1 MAKKDKK
8 TEYFQELIN
17 QIEDQYPS
25 WDKWGNTILIKDFN
39 SNEKI
44 KLSSIKL
51 LCDSINKATKND
63 RIYNIKSYKDVAKK
77 HNFSKDKSHSF
88 FVDLT
93 SSGWKYEGVNNDVTM
108 SKVFFSISRSKH
120 RTLFVFINKETESFF
135 QRIAEVNC
143 DVEITFNLLGEPVI
157 THSNYSPIKN
167 EYDLKRNYL
176 HSQAELKKHLS
187 DKYMIFHDKPI
198 QIKNNAF
205 PNFKG
210 KRVGFYEG
218 FDLPTFMNHARI
230 HTCSFGKEKYVLC
243 DDEFEIY
250 KEKTKN
256 KQGKTVHFVDVKCPD
271 CSHVGIY
278 DMRWLVWN
286 MNCKKCLSKIT
297 TEDRVK
303 KTKFKMSDF
312 R

>member
-1 MAKKDKK
+1 MENKKKHF
-8 TEYFQELIN
+8 EELIN
-17 QIEDQYPS
+17 QIKDQYPS

-39 SNEKI
+39 VADKV
-44 KLSSIKL
+44 KLSTIKL
-51 LCDSINKATKND
+51 LCESINKATKSD

-93 SSGWKYEGVNNDVTM
+93 SKGWKFEGVNNEV
-108 SKVFFSISRSKH
+108 SSSGAFFSISRSKR
-120 RTLFVFINKETESFF
+120 RTLFIFVNKETESFF

-143 DVEITFNLLGEPVI
+143 DIEITFNLAGMPQL
-157 THSNYSPIKN
+157 TYSHYRNSFN
-167 EYDLKRNYL
+167 ENRLKRNYL
-176 HSQAELKKHLS
+176 SSRELLHNFLWN
-187 DKYMIFHDKPI
+187 KYSIFNDKPI
-198 QIKNNAF
+198 QIKKNAF

-210 KRVGFYEG
+210 TRIGFYEG
-218 FDLPTFMNHARI
+218 FDLPIFMNHGRI
-230 HTCSFGKEKYVLC
+230 HHCSFGKGKYVLC

-271 CSHVGIY
+271 CSHVGVY
-278 DMRWLVWN
+278 DMRFLVWN

>member
-8 TEYFQELIN
+8 TEHFEELIN

-44 KLSSIKL
+44 KLSTIKL

-63 RIYNIKSYKDVAKK
+63 RIYNINSYKDVAKK

-135 QRIAEVNC
+135 QRAAEVNC
-143 DVEITFNLLGEPVI
+143 DVEITFNLAGIPQL
-157 THSNYSPIKN
+157 TYSNYCNSFN
-167 EYDLKRNYL
+167 EKRLKRNYL
-176 HSQAELKKHLS
+176 SSREVLWRYLH
-187 DKYMIFHDKPI
+187 DKYSIFNDKPI
-198 QIKNNAF
+198 QIKKNAF

-210 KRVGFYEG
+210 TRIGFYEG
-218 FDLPTFMNHARI
+218 FDLPTFMYHARI

-271 CSHVGIY
+271 CNHIGVY
-278 DMRWLVWN
+278 DMRFLVWKL
-286 MNCKKCLSKIT
+286 NCEKCKSTIT

-303 KTKFKMSDF
+303 KTKFKESDF